1 MYRMGKGGIL
11 ADDMGLGK
19 TMQCSAFL
27 AGALAA
33 SRSSSSFL
41 SANPAA
47 AAAAAAA
54 AGGSKAAAAAAA
66 PVPVR
71 ALIVA
76 PKTLLAHWEKELRV
90 CGMGRAAHSF
100 YGSSEGGRSAVLTTI
115 TR

>member
-47 AAAAAAA
+47 AAAA
-54 AGGSKAAAAAAA
+54 GGSKAAAAAAA

-90 CGMGRAAHSF
+90 CGMGRATHSF
-100 YGSSEGGRSAVLTTI
+100 YGSSEGERSAVLTTI

>member
-1 MYRMGKGGIL
+1 MGKGGIL

-47 AAAAAAA
+47 AAAA
-54 AGGSKAAAAAAA
+54 GGSKASAAAAAAA

-90 CGMGRAAHSF
+90 CGMGRATHSF
-100 YGSSEGGRSAVLTTI
+100 YGSSEGERSAVLTTI

>member
-1 MYRMGKGGIL
+1 MGKGGIL

-33 SRSSSSFL
+33 SKSSNSFL
-41 SANPAA
+41 SANPAVA
-47 AAAAAAA
+47 AA
-54 AGGSKAAAAAAA
+54 SKSAA
-66 PVPVR
+66 PMPVR

-90 CGMGRAAHSF
+90 CGMGRATYSF
-100 YGSSEGGRSAVLTTI
+100 YGSSEGERSAVLTTI
-115 TR
+115 TRCIQMLLLAFAAQ